1 MYIDHA
7 KSNPTIPS
15 NPHVSPLRVLEAS
28 PGLAGRQSW
37 FGRSFWCFLLGK
49 WTSPILMGYYIKYVG
64 ILYMKY
70 IYIYEI
76 YILYMTYSHQM
87 AY

>member
-1 MYIDHA
+1 MFLR
-7 KSNPTIPS
+7 P
-15 NPHVSPLRVLEAS
+15 VSSRHRLVWPAAS
-28 PGLAGRQSW
+28 PGLAA
-37 FGRSFWCFLLGK
+37 RSGVFLLGK

-70 IYIYEI
+70 IYMK